1 MLELDSCAVAALV
14 GCVTMPALDLCQ
26 CPRIVESVVE
36 VRVQMVGLMRENRT
50 KRTAIGRKTSVPL
63 VHVVAVCDRGGDGTI
78 RGGRN
83 ARLNTGSIL
92 PTRGVASVAKCACS
106 LSILTVYESEHGL
119 FHIAVVRWAEGFDQ
133 LLPVPL

>member
-1 MLELDSCAVAALV
+1 M
-14 GCVTMPALDLCQ
+14 MPVLGLCQ
-26 CPRIVESVVE
+26 RPRIIEPVVE
-36 VRVQMVGLMRENRT
+36 IRVQMVGLMREYRP

-78 RGGRN
+78 RVGGN
-83 ARLNTGSIL
+83 TRLNTGSIL
-92 PTRGVASVAKCACS
+92 PTRGVAPVAKCAGS

-133 LLPVPL
+133 RLAVPL